1 MLNAP
6 RVISTKNP
14 LLEDVNKGEKV
25 KTAVRTK
32 PLAGITRL
40 NSSSIEAESQN
51 TEILSKR
58 RRTKQE
64 NLIYLWLFDV
74 FLLFPFLPT
83 GIIIMMMMMILI
95 IIIIIVIIIIM
106 CVLTE
111 FCGGWPHR

>member
-1 MLNAP
+1 MW
-6 RVISTKNP
+6 S
-14 LLEDVNKGEKV
+14 KGEKV
-25 KTAVRTK
+25 KTAVSTK

-58 RRTKQE
+58 RGTKQE

-83 GIIIMMMMMILI
+83 GIIIMMNDDDSYN
-95 IIIIIVIIIIM
+95 
-106 CVLTE
+106 
-111 FCGGWPHR
+111 HYY